1 MKIIVITGS
10 TRGIGLAMADAF
22 LAQGCAVV
30 VSGRTQRSVDAALGR
45 LSQKYGQERLLGA
58 PCQVIVLEQVEALW
72 AAAIERFGQVD
83 IWVNNAGA
91 AHSVHNLW
99 ELELSPDEM
108 RTIVETNIL
117 GVLHGVRV
125 AMQGM
130 MAQGSGKIFNL
141 EGYGSSKRIMAGLN
155 VYGTTKAGVTFLSK
169 ALALEAKDTPIIIG
183 TLQPGMVITDLILDQ
198 YKDQPEAL
206 EKVKPIFNIIA
217 DRPENVGPYL
227 VEKMLIAK
235 RSGVSIKY
243 LSGIKIGWRFLTA
256 RFSKRDLF
264 TE

>member
-30 VSGRTQRSVDAALGR
+30 ISGRTQGSVDAALER
-45 LSQKYGQERLLGA
+45 LSPRYDQERLLGVS
-58 PCQVIVLEQVEALW
+58 CQVTVLEQVEALW
-72 AAAIERFGQVD
+72 VAAVEHFGRVD
-83 IWVNNAGA
+83 IWINNAGA
-91 AHSVHNLW
+91 AHAQHNLW
-99 ELELSPDEM
+99 ELPPDMME
-108 RTIVETNIL
+108 TVVETNIL
-117 GVLHGVRV
+117 GVLYGVRV

-130 MAQGSGKIFNL
+130 IAQGSGKIFNL

-155 VYGTTKAGVTFLSK
+155 VYGTTKAGITFLTK
-169 ALALEAKDTPIIIG
+169 ALALEAKDMPIIIG

-198 YKDQPEAL
+198 YKDQSEAL

-227 VEKMLIAK
+227 VKKMLIAN
-235 RSGVSIKY
+235 RSGVSIHY
-243 LSGIKIGWRFLTA
+243 LSSWKMAWRFLTA
-256 RFSKRDLF
+256 RFNKRDLF

>member
-30 VSGRTQRSVDAALGR
+30 VSGRNQNSVDAAVGL
-45 LSQKYGQERLLGA
+45 LSQKYDQERLLGV
-58 PCQVIVLEQVEALW
+58 PCQVSALQQVEALW
-72 AAAIERFGQVD
+72 AAAEKRFGRVD
-83 IWVNNAGA
+83 VWVNNAGA
-91 AHSVHNLW
+91 AHGVQKLW
-99 ELELSPDEM
+99 ELPSDKM
-108 RTIVETNIL
+108 RTIIETNIL

-130 MAQGSGKIFNL
+130 IAQDSGKIFNL
-141 EGYGSSKRIMAGLN
+141 EGYGSTKRIMAGLN
-155 VYGTTKAGVTFLSK
+155 VYGTTKAGITFLSK

-183 TLQPGMVITDLILDQ
+183 TLQPGMVMTDLILDQ
-198 YKDQPEAL
+198 YKNQPEAL

-227 VEKMLIAK
+227 VEKMLAAN
-235 RSGVSIKY
+235 RSGASIHY
-243 LSGIKIGWRFLTA
+243 LSSWRMAWRFMTA